1 MGSSKKECP
10 NCAVEVGEENGNCP
24 ICGYEFPQGK
34 SHPKLFIWVAVILI
48 VLFIIPLLIF
58 VFRVFR

>member
-1 MGSSKKECP
+1 MKKECP
-10 NCAVEVGEENGNCP
+10 NCAVEVEKENENCP
-24 ICGYEFPQGK
+24 ICGYEFPQRT

>member
-1 MGSSKKECP
+1 MSSDRKECP
-10 NCAVEVGEENGNCP
+10 NCAVEVEGGKENCP
-24 ICGYEFPQGK
+24 ICGYEFSQVK
-34 SHPKLFIWVAVILI
+34 SRHHLFTWVAVILI

>member
-1 MGSSKKECP
+1 MKKECP
-10 NCAVEVGEENGNCP
+10 NCAVEVDEGNEKCP
-24 ICGYEFPQGK
+24 ICGYEFPQK
-34 SHPKLFIWVAVILI
+34 MSHHRVFTWVAVILI